1 MIRPQTRRGAT
12 MTRPIWLLTL
22 ALLPLLTAMTAI
34 GQGVQSDRPPI
45 EVRVDPRVELMSI
58 VFRLAGNPEY
68 NMGNSA
74 SPYSRAVDEHFG
86 PFREHA
92 VVKQAQRLRQGR
104 GISYDAVISLAVHL
118 EMDEKMVP
126 SLRAPLEPRPPQLEN
141 RWTAADA
148 EGFVALLADFAR
160 DSDFKRFVEKQR
172 DVHAKAGEALAAV
185 VNRQPIIPWFDGFF

>member
-12 MTRPIWLLTL
+12 MTRPTWLLTL
-22 ALLPLLTAMTAI
+22 ALLLLLLTAIPAI

-68 NMGNSA
+68 NMGNST

-104 GISYDAVISLAVHL
+104 GISYDAVSSLAVHL
-118 EMDEKMVP
+118 EMDKTLVP
-126 SLRAPLEPRPPQLEN
+126 ALRAPLEPRPPQLEN

-148 EGFVALLADFAR
+148 EGFVALLADFAIR
-160 DSDFKRFVEKQR
+160 ISKGSWRSSATSMR
-172 DVHAKAGEALAAV
+172 RRG
-185 VNRQPIIPWFDGFF
+185 RRWRRW